1 MIRRLLL
8 PCVALVCA
16 LVLSSC
22 GGGNDSPA
30 TVDGFPAY
38 VTANNE
44 KGAQS
49 FARYWIDTLNEATNS
64 GDTAKFKKLNKDSCT
79 TCGDFAKQ
87 LDDIY
92 GAGGRVETDGFKIKK
107 IVNEAG
113 VPAPGA
119 GVSVVLTATPQKV
132 YAKRGG
138 DRPRAQGRRPA
149 AAADHGARPEA
160 LGDGPH
166 RHRLTLSASWSAA
179 PWSPRTGRCPGS

>member
-8 PCVALVCA
+8 SCVALVCA

-22 GGGNDSPA
+22 GGGGDASPS

-49 FARYWIDTLNEATNS
+49 FARYWIDTLNEATTS

-79 TCGDFAKQ
+79 TCGDFATQ
-87 LDDIY
+87 LDNIY
-92 GAGGRVETDGFKIKK
+92 GAGGHVETDGFKIKK

-132 YAKRGG
+132 VAKKGAAARELKGG
-138 DRPRAQGRRPA
+138 D
-149 AAADHGARPEA
+149 
-160 LGDGPH
+160 L
-166 RHRLTLSASWSAA
+166 RLRLIMVRVQKHWVMD
-179 PWSPRTGRCPGS
+179 RIDIG

>member
-1 MIRRLLL
+1 VIRRLLL

-22 GGGNDSPA
+22 GGGDDSPA

-49 FARYWIDTLNEATNS
+49 FARYWVDTLNKATTS
-64 GDTAKFKKLNKDSCT
+64 GDTAKFKKLNKDSCS
-79 TCGDFAKQ
+79 TCADFAKQ

-92 GAGGRVETDGFKIKK
+92 GAGGRVETDGFKIKR
-107 IVNEAG
+107 VLNEAG

-119 GVSVVLTATPQKV
+119 GVSLVLTATPQKV
-132 YAKRGG
+132 YAKKGATARELKGG
-138 DRPRAQGRRPA
+138 D
-149 AAADHGARPEA
+149 
-160 LGDGPH
+160 L
-166 RHRLTLSASWSAA
+166 RLRLIMVRVQEHWVMD
-179 PWSPRTGRCPGS
+179 RIDIG